1 MALQLWMQQGNKKKI
16 AYAKDYSA
24 TNNKYCDNNAR
35 VATKRHSSVQYTAAG
50 KTVRQ
55 RVQIATVR
63 VRCGPK
69 HSASWQ
75 QICALLLWPV
85 SSVEV
90 CILTT

>member
-24 TNNKYCDNNAR
+24 TNKYCDNNAR
-35 VATKRHSSVQYTAAG
+35 VATKRHSSVQYTAVG

-63 VRCGPK
+63 VHCGPK
-69 HSASWQ
+69 HSA
-75 QICALLLWPV
+75 
-85 SSVEV
+85 
-90 CILTT
+90 